1 MPKGEILPTA
11 PHCQDSRFTTKGKSV
26 LLHPRD
32 LILITCCCR
41 EEHSLFTEAKPLGCS
56 WKDNC
61 EHEHCTRRKEK
72 ALDCTR
78 RIALRDGWP
87 PGGPQSHLYLTC
99 MMPWSHLCPTC
110 ISPHLPH
117 PDLKAREGRL
127 AEQLRRCESTISQQR
142 WTWLLNEAT
151 TTDPTWIP
159 PPRFHIHPKDM
170 LPYYMHFQFWRSWM
184 WRKFWRSS
192 QIQRMK
198 LDCVKAG
205 KLLSALVGT
214 TFSSWCGRVRTA
226 LAKCWGNKNRFRHMQ
241 LYRKHK
247 VLKHLYELKEFAT
260 WSNIQH
266 YDMDI
271 YRQVRAWKHWY
282 RFTDYSD
289 YFKLMAETKGQLS
302 WSCAAQT
309 KALRKWAFNISAA
322 KKVNSEL
329 RMDYMELYRAK
340 MALHKWRWWFAVDM
354 HMERHHTRRA
364 FHKWAQW
371 KRGNVVVHQAFE
383 YCRGWIVYE
392 SFYHWRAFKV
402 RRKVHRTKVHWDTE
416 NNMYSLLGH
425 HS

>member
-1 MPKGEILPTA
+1 
-11 PHCQDSRFTTKGKSV
+11 
-26 LLHPRD
+26 
-32 LILITCCCR
+32 
-41 EEHSLFTEAKPLGCS
+41 
-56 WKDNC
+56 
-61 EHEHCTRRKEK
+61 
-72 ALDCTR
+72 
-78 RIALRDGWP
+78 
-87 PGGPQSHLYLTC
+87 
-99 MMPWSHLCPTC
+99 
-110 ISPHLPH
+110 
-117 PDLKAREGRL
+117 
-127 AEQLRRCESTISQQR
+127 
-142 WTWLLNEAT
+142 
-151 TTDPTWIP
+151 
-159 PPRFHIHPKDM
+159 M

-226 LAKCWGNKNRFRHMQ
+226 LAKCWGNKNRFRHMR